1 MPANSNRV
9 AIVKR
14 SSSRVR
20 SWPALTWLLVSVI
33 CFVALADSLNTPALI
48 DFDTRLANSI
58 NAWRGSR
65 LDQLMLSLTAFGGWS
80 MTVIAMT
87 TTLGLWVANHRREAI
102 LTILVT
108 AGAMLLNLLLKFLID
123 RPRPDVA
130 LIYLIS
136 GTRFASFPSGHTM
149 GALATLG
156 SLMVVAQRLGAP
168 VWARSLGWLCSGL
181 MIAGIAISRVYLGAH
196 FPSDVLGGLLA
207 SSAWLLIVAG
217 NLERDRQAQD
227 RSD

>member
-1 MPANSNRV
+1 MHANSNRG
-9 AIVKR
+9 AIANR
-14 SSSRVR
+14 SPSRVR
-20 SWPALTWLLVSVI
+20 SWPALAWLLVSVI
-33 CFVALADSLNTPALI
+33 CFVALTDSLNAPTLI
-48 DFDTRLANSI
+48 DFDTRLAMSI
-58 NAWRGSR
+58 KAWRGSR

-80 MTVIAMT
+80 MTVIALT
-87 TTLGLWVANHRREAI
+87 TTLGLWAADHRREAI
-102 LTILVT
+102 LTLIVT
-108 AGAMLLNLLLKFLID
+108 AGVMLLNLLLKFLID

-156 SLMVVAQRLGAP
+156 SLMVVAQRMGAP
-168 VWARSLGWLCSGL
+168 VWAQWLGWLLSGL
-181 MIAGIAISRVYLGAH
+181 LIAGIAISRVYLGAH
-196 FPSDVLGGLLA
+196 FPSDVLGGLLV

-217 NLERDRQAQD
+217 SLERDSQAED